1 MKVFISADIEGIAD
15 LASFTEA
22 GNDNPQLYTRGMI
35 QMSKEVGAVCRGAL
49 SAGAEFV
56 AVKDAHGY
64 GLNIMHEYL
73 PEPVTLIRGEVKNP
87 YSMVGGIDRSY
98 DAVMFVGYHDA
109 AGQNKNPMAH
119 TISSRRIREI
129 IVNGAP
135 ASEMTL
141 FSYAAAYLGIP
152 TVFVSGDA
160 GICDK
165 ALSANPDIVTC
176 CTKTG
181 IGGAVASLHPAV
193 VERMLEEASERALRG
208 GRDGLM
214 SPDPLPHEFCVNVS
228 YQRHYDAEH
237 ASYYPG
243 AYKTDAHTV
252 EIKQNDYYEV
262 LRFFHFVL

>member
-49 SAGAEFV
+49 SAGADFV

-87 YSMVGGIDRSY
+87 YSMVGGINKSY

-109 AGQNKNPMAH
+109 AGQNGNPMAH
-119 TISSRRIREI
+119 TISSRNIREI
-129 IVNGAP
+129 TVNGAT

-165 ALSANPDIVTC
+165 ATLANPKIVTC
-176 CTKTG
+176 CTKVG

-193 VERMLEEASERALRG
+193 VERMLEDAAKRALSEGHG
-208 GRDGLM
+208 GPL
-214 SPDPLPHEFCVNVS
+214 SPLPPEFRVTVA
-228 YQRHYDAEH
+228 YQKHFDAEH

-252 EIKQNDYYEV
+252 EFKHNDYYEV

>member
-49 SAGAEFV
+49 SAGADFV
-56 AVKDAHGY
+56 AVKDSHGY

-87 YSMVGGIDRSY
+87 YSMVGGINKSY

-109 AGQNKNPMAH
+109 AGQNGNPMAH

-129 IVNGAP
+129 TVNGAP

-152 TVFVSGDA
+152 TVFISGDA

-165 ALSANPDIVTC
+165 ASSANPKIVTC
-176 CTKTG
+176 CTKIG
-181 IGGAVASLHPAV
+181 VGGAVASLHPAV
-193 VERMLEEASERALRG
+193 VERMLQDAAERALRVSQG
-208 GRDGLM
+208 GLL
-214 SPDPLPHEFCVNVS
+214 SPLPPEFRVTVA
-228 YQRHYDAEH
+228 YQRHYDAEY

-252 EIKQNDYYEV
+252 EFKHNDYYEV